1 MTPSASW
8 YRRIDWWLIAIMVA
22 AVAIRVI
29 HLIDYHALP
38 DWSDLKMDH
47 WYHHH
52 WAQSIAGGNIFGDT
66 TYFRAPF
73 YVYCL
78 GSLYAIFG
86 DSLWVSRIFGVAI
99 GLVTIFLVYAI
110 ARRPFGRTAGLTA
123 ALLAAVYP
131 INVYYE
137 AELLLDPL
145 FTLLLLAALHRFLI
159 WRTAPTRLNL
169 LLTGVLLGLAAITR
183 PTVLVTAVILV
194 AWLLIGKSELKTRLS
209 NAVVMLAGLGI
220 VILPIFARNL
230 VVAGDP
236 VLIASQG
243 GINLYLGNNDSA
255 DGVSSAMPEPL
266 GNIWRLRDISYL
278 AEKAEG
284 RSLKPGEISS
294 YWQQQAR
301 DWVLSNPAK
310 AAGLY
315 FKKLRLSIGD
325 REISNNR
332 NIDAF
337 FSAFPYLKYFP
348 FGFAVLF
355 GLAVAGAIAGWR
367 SHAEVRIIVALIV
380 CLLLVNAAFFVN
392 SRFRQPIIPLL
403 ILLGSAAITQL
414 PGLWRS
420 PKRFAAIVAGG
431 ALAGIL
437 SWLPLA
443 PLASGANA
451 QPLLSR
457 ALAAYAD
464 GHVQQSLE
472 FAREA
477 IRVNDTFPEVNLTAG
492 VCFLRMQRAD
502 SARYYFEREKR
513 FYPGRPKAYIN
524 LGSLEVVNARYA
536 QARHQLDT
544 ARILRPYDPT
554 AGMLWMRANARDTGV
569 SDSQVVQAVNAALAE
584 IPDDPMVALEAAN
597 ALVQR
602 KRLNEAETILQ
613 RAAAFTRPPIEMD
626 DYAFERIFPNTP
638 REFSG
643 RLSKVNTLLA
653 YVYGM
658 RGDYSNAIWS
668 CRRAIAQDSDNVD
681 AYINLASGYLS
692 EGETAMADSILESA
706 GVRFPGNPQL
716 QRLRRP
722 SRTK

>member
-1 MTPSASW
+1 MTSSASW
-8 YRRIDWWLIAIMVA
+8 FRRIDWWLVAIMVV

-38 DWSDLKMDH
+38 DWSQLKMDH

-52 WAQSIAGGNIFGDT
+52 WAQSIAGGNISGDT

-78 GSLYAIFG
+78 GALYSVFG
-86 DSLWVSRIFGVAI
+86 DSLWVSRIFGVVI
-99 GLVTIFLVYAI
+99 GLFTILLVYAI
-110 ARRPFGRTAGLTA
+110 ARRLFGRTSGLAAAG
-123 ALLAAVYP
+123 LAAVYP

-159 WRTAPTRLNL
+159 WRTSQTRLNL
-169 LLTGVLLGLAAITR
+169 LFTGVLLGLAAITR
-183 PTVLVTAVILV
+183 PTVLVPAVLLV
-194 AWLLIGKSELKTRLS
+194 VWLLLSKSELKTRLS
-209 NAVVMLAGLGI
+209 HAVVVLAGLGI
-220 VILPIFARNL
+220 VILPIFTRNL

-255 DGVSSAMPEPL
+255 DGVSSAMPEPF

-284 RSLKPGEISS
+284 RTLKPGEISD
-294 YWQQQAR
+294 YWQRQAR
-301 DWVLSNPAK
+301 EWIFSNPVK
-310 AAGLY
+310 AARLY
-315 FKKLRLSIGD
+315 LKKLRLSIGD

-355 GLAVAGAIAGWR
+355 GLAVAGAIVAWR
-367 SHAEVRIIVALIV
+367 SHAEVRIIVTLIV
-380 CLLLVNAAFFVN
+380 CLLVVNAAFFVN
-392 SRFRQPIIPLL
+392 SRFRQPVIPLL
-403 ILLGSAAITQL
+403 ILLGSFAITQL

-420 PKRFAAIVAGG
+420 PKRFIAIVAAGV
-431 ALAGIL
+431 LAGIV
-437 SWLPLA
+437 SWLPIA
-443 PLASGANA
+443 PLAAGGDA

-472 FAREA
+472 YAREA
-477 IRVNDTFPEVNLTAG
+477 IKTNDTFPEVNLTAG

-513 FYPGRPKAYIN
+513 FHPGRPKAYIN
-524 LGSLEVVNARYA
+524 LGSLEVVNGRYA
-536 QARHQLDT
+536 QARPQLDT
-544 ARILRPYDPT
+544 ARLLQPYDPT
-554 AGMLWMRANARDTGV
+554 AGMLWIRANARDSIV
-569 SDSQVVQAVNAALAE
+569 ADSQVIQAVNAVLAE
-584 IPDDPMVALEAAN
+584 IPGDPMVALEAAN

-602 KRLNEAETILQ
+602 KRLNEAEAILR
-613 RAAAFTRPPIEMD
+613 RAATFTRPPIEMD
-626 DYAFERIFPNTP
+626 DYAFERVFPNTP
-638 REFSG
+638 AEFAG
-643 RLSKVNTLLA
+643 RLSKVNTLLG
-653 YVYGM
+653 YVLGT
-658 RGDYSNAIWS
+658 RGDYAEAIAA
-668 CRRAIAQDSDNVD
+668 CRQAIAQDTNNVD
-681 AYINLASGYLS
+681 AYINLASGYFS
-692 EGETAMADSILESA
+692 QKETARADSIMQSA
-706 GVRFPGNPQL
+706 AARFPSNPQV
-716 QRLRRP
+716 RRM
-722 SRTK
+722 SRQPHTK